1 MSTYGFWY
9 LVFSLLLVSS
19 AFAVVTFKNIIYAA
33 FCLLLTFFC
42 VAALYV
48 FMRADFIAVTQVI
61 VYVGGILILLLFGVM
76 LTNKITSFFKIKT
89 DVVNVGWGSLAAGG
103 VLFLLAYIVR
113 TVSFGNLPWVK
124 RAVKANDVLKD
135 TDSTVHT
142 IGIQLMT
149 TNLLPLEI
157 VSILLTVALLGAAYI
172 ARREPTKGRK
182 TLSK

>member
-9 LVFSLLLVSS
+9 LVFALLLVFS
-19 AFAVVTFKNIIYAA
+19 ALAVISFRNIIYAA
-33 FCLLLTFFC
+33 FCLLLTFFS

-48 FMRADFIAVTQVI
+48 FMRADFLAVTQIV

-89 DVVNVGWGSLAAGG
+89 DIINIGWGSFVAGG
-103 VLFLLAYIVR
+103 ILFLLASIIR
-113 TVSFGNLPWVK
+113 TVSFGNLTWVK
-124 RAVKANDVLKD
+124 NAEKANNVLKD
-135 TDSTVHT
+135 TDSTVQT
-142 IGIQLMT
+142 IGTQLMT

>member
-1 MSTYGFWY
+1 MSTYGFWFI
-9 LVFSLLLVSS
+9 VFSLVLVSS
-19 AFAVVTFKNIIYAA
+19 ALAVITFRNIIYAA
-33 FCLLLTFFC
+33 FCLLLTFFS

-48 FMRADFIAVTQVI
+48 FMRADFLAVTQVI

-103 VLFLLAYIVR
+103 MLFLIAFIVR
-113 TVSFGNLPWVK
+113 TISFANLPWVK
-124 RAVKANDVLKD
+124 NAEKANNVLKD

-149 TNLLPLEI
+149 TNLLPLEMA
-157 VSILLTVALLGAAYI
+157 SILLTVALLGAAYI